1 MTNTIYLDCHAGIAG
16 DMLLSSLVD
25 LGANIA
31 YIESHL
37 QKLPLNDFK
46 LHFSNQTKQGIQAK
60 QLDIDLPARVK
71 VRSQK
76 VFDTIAHAEAKIHGM
91 SVEEV
96 HFHEVG
102 AMDSIID
109 IIGGCLALENLK
121 IDELHASPIPT
132 GGGKINIAHGLYP

>member
-60 QLDIDLPARVK
+60 QLDIDFSETTHHRTASDITKMIQDSDLPARVK

-76 VFDTIAHAEAKIHGM
+76 SLIRLLTQKLKFM
-91 SVEEV
+91 
-96 HFHEVG
+96 
-102 AMDSIID
+102 
-109 IIGGCLALENLK
+109 GCPLK
-121 IDELHASPIPT
+121 KYIFM
-132 GGGKINIAHGLYP
+132 K